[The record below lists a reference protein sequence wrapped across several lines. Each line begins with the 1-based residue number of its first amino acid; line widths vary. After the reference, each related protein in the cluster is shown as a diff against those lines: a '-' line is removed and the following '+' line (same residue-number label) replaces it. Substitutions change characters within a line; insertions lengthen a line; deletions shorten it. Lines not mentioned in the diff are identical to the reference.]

1 MKYETWLTRW
11 LEDDVRTSA
20 HPRTHQRYAQI
31 ARLHLSD
38 ALKETELEAVTP
50 AQLKETV
57 AALLRSGNRKTGGG
71 LSTGSVNGVITVLR
85 DSFAAACRLGLI
97 ADSPADRLT
106 RPKRREKPVGCFTA
120 AEQKAIEAAVRSSE
134 KPKMQ
139 GILLCLY
146 TGLRIGELLALRW
159 QDIDFEKSLLIVSH
173 TSRDTENGIVLE
185 DPKTETS
192 RRVIPLPRQL
202 LPRLRS
208 LKKSSHSDFVVANG
222 DQPLLIRSYQRS
234 FELLLKKLHIPHRGF
249 HALRHTF
256 ATRALECGMDVRT
269 LSEILGHRNPTV
281 TLNRY
286 AHSLIEHKREMM
298 NRLGR
303 NL

>member
-38 ALKETELEAVTP
+38 ALKETELDVVTP

-85 DSFAAACRLGLI
+85 DSF
-97 ADSPADRLT
+97 
-106 RPKRREKPVGCFTA
+106 TA
-120 AEQKAIEAAVRSSE
+120 AEQKVIEAAVQSSK

-234 FELLLKKLHIPHRGF
+234 FELLLKKLHIQHRGF

-286 AHSLIEHKREMM
+286 AHSLLEHKREMM